1 MPATVARRAR
11 SHIAGIETEDFP
23 MIVAQ
28 DRIEVAG
35 ADLAR
40 LQNMFTERYIPAAE
54 QRGLRFAQSL
64 VSPPLQLQDQPNT
77 LWLRWTLADAGA
89 FWAARYASG
98 DPAVV
103 AFWAELDTFVLK
115 RERHYLVAGADA
127 LPGPEDTTPYRRQP
141 VAWRETAQL
150 YLKNDITAA
159 DRAAFAALLERA
171 GAELPGVQTANLAA
185 NFVPDYGAGHYTW
198 DLVYPDRATADAA
211 RASSFWRKQLLPALD
226 RHCRAR
232 AALGLETL
240 GAGARAPALANGVKR
255 TALFRLL
262 PGVSAELQA
271 RFARDTL
278 EMAAQIPAILNWR
291 LSRAV
296 PLAWDAPDGAPW
308 SFVWE
313 QEYAALEGLTVD
325 YMVHPHHWAHIDRC
339 FDPESGAQI
348 IDTALCHAFAPLAQ
362 SFIVR

>member
-1 MPATVARRAR
+1 MRATVAGMAR
-11 SHIAGIETEDFP
+11 SCIARIETEDFP
-23 MIVAQ
+23 MIVVQ

-40 LQNMFTERYIPAAE
+40 LQNLFRERYMPAAE
-54 QRGLRFAQSL
+54 QRGLHFVESL

-77 LWLRWTLADAGA
+77 LWLRWSLPDAGA

-103 AFWAELDTFVLK
+103 GFWSELDSFVLK
-115 RERHYLVAGADA
+115 RERHYLVPGADT
-127 LPGPEDTTPYRRQP
+127 LPGPEDTEPYQCRP
-141 VAWRETAQL
+141 GAWRETAQL
-150 YLKNDITAA
+150 YLKGDITDAG
-159 DRAAFAALLERA
+159 RAAFVALLERA
-171 GAELPGVQTANLAA
+171 ATQLPGLATASLAA
-185 NFVPDYGAGHYTW
+185 NLVPDYGAGHYTW
-198 DLVYPDRATADAA
+198 DLVYRDQATAQAA
-211 RASSFWRKQLLPALD
+211 RASGFWREQLLPALD

-232 AALGLETL
+232 AALGLETV
-240 GAGARAPALANGVKR
+240 GAGARSPALANGVKR

-262 PGVSAELQA
+262 PGVSAALQS

-296 PLAWDAPDGAPW
+296 PLAWDASDCAPW

-313 QEYAALEGLTVD
+313 QEYATLDGLTVD
-325 YMVHPHHWAHIDRC
+325 YMVHPHHWAHIDRW

-348 IDTALCHAFAPLAQ
+348 IDTALCHAFSPLTQ
-362 SFIVR
+362 SVIVR

>member
-1 MPATVARRAR
+1 M
-11 SHIAGIETEDFP
+11 E
-23 MIVAQ
+23 
-28 DRIEVAG
+28 
-35 ADLAR
+35 
-40 LQNMFTERYIPAAE
+40 
-54 QRGLRFAQSL
+54 SL
-64 VSPPLQLQDQPNT
+64 VSPPLQLQDQPDT
-77 LWLRWTLADAGA
+77 LWLRWSLADAGA

-103 AFWAELDTFVLK
+103 AFWSELDSFVLK
-115 RERHYLVAGADA
+115 RERHYLVPADAA
-127 LPGPEDTTPYRRQP
+127 LPGPEDTTAYRCQP

-150 YLKNDITAA
+150 YLKGDITEAE
-159 DRAAFAALLERA
+159 RAAFAALLERA
-171 GAELPGVQTANLAA
+171 ATELPGVDTASLAA

-198 DLVYPDRATADAA
+198 DLVYPDRATAEAA
-211 RASSFWRKQLLPALD
+211 RASSFWREQLLPALD

-240 GAGARAPALANGVKR
+240 GAGARAPALASGVKR

-262 PGVSAELQA
+262 PGVSAELQS

-296 PLAWDAPDGAPW
+296 PLAWDAPDCAPW

-313 QEYAALEGLTVD
+313 QEYADARRTDRGL
-325 YMVHPHHWAHIDRC
+325 H
-339 FDPESGAQI
+339 GAS
-348 IDTALCHAFAPLAQ
+348 APLGAHRPL
-362 SFIVR
+362 VRSGVGHADHRHRAVPRVCTAGAEPHRAVVGLWAPCGSPFMATAALVFATASRKAPVGMNADPH

>member
-1 MPATVARRAR
+1 
-11 SHIAGIETEDFP
+11 
-23 MIVAQ
+23 MIVVQ
-28 DRIEVAG
+28 DRIDVAP
-35 ADLAR
+35 ADLPR
-40 LQNMFTERYIPAAE
+40 LRTMLRERYLPGAAA
-54 QRGLRFAQSL
+54 RGLTLIDEL
-64 VSPPLQLQDQPNT
+64 VSPPLQLQERPNT
-77 LWLRWTLADAGA
+77 LWLRWSLADAGA

-103 AFWAELDTFVLK
+103 AFWAELDTFVLA
-115 RERHYLVAGADA
+115 RERHYLVPADAA
-127 LPGPEDTTPYRRQP
+127 LPGPEDTTAYRCQP

-159 DRAAFAALLERA
+159 ERAAFVALLERA
-171 GAELPGVQTANLAA
+171 ATELPGLGTVSLAA
-185 NFVPDYGAGHYTW
+185 NFVPEYGAGHYTW
-198 DLVYPDRATADAA
+198 DLVYPDRATAEAA
-211 RASSFWRKQLLPALD
+211 RASSFWREQLLPALD

-240 GAGARAPALANGVKR
+240 GAGARAPALASGVKR

-262 PGVSAELQA
+262 PGVSPELQA

-296 PLAWDAPDGAPW
+296 ALAWDAPDCAPW

-313 QEYAALEGLTVD
+313 QEYATLDGLNVD
-325 YMVHPHHWAHIDRC
+325 YMVHPHHWAHIDRW

-362 SFIVR
+362 SVIVR

>member
-1 MPATVARRAR
+1 
-11 SHIAGIETEDFP
+11 
-23 MIVAQ
+23 MIMVQ
-28 DRIEVAG
+28 DRI
-35 ADLAR
+35 DLAPAQLPR
-40 LQNMFTERYIPAAE
+40 VQQMFHERYIPGAA
-54 QRGLRFAQSL
+54 QRGLHFVESL

-103 AFWAELDTFVLK
+103 AFWAELDAFVLK
-115 RERHYLVAGADA
+115 RERHYLVPGADA
-127 LPGPEDTTPYRRQP
+127 LPGPEDTTAYRRQP

-150 YLKNDITAA
+150 YLNSDITAA
-159 DRAAFAALLERA
+159 ERAAFAALLERA
-171 GAELPGVQTANLAA
+171 PGELPGLEAASLAA
-185 NFVPDYGAGHYTW
+185 NLVPDYGAGHYTW
-198 DLVYPDRATADAA
+198 DLVYPDQATAEAA
-211 RASSFWRKQLLPALD
+211 RASGFWREQLLPALD

-240 GAGARAPALANGVKR
+240 GAGARAPALTGGVKR

-262 PGVSAELQA
+262 PGVATALQS

-296 PLAWDAPDGAPW
+296 PLAWDAPDCAPW

-313 QEYAALEGLTVD
+313 QEYATLDGLNVD
-325 YMVHPHHWAHIDRC
+325 YMVHPHHWAHIDRW
-339 FDPESGAQI
+339 FDPESGTQI
-348 IDTALCHAFAPLAQ
+348 IDTALCHAFSPLTQ